1 MCVLNLLVMHYELLC
16 TSMESQNMDG
26 TEYVD
31 NILAVTIDFCILLW
45 VFWSL
50 YRGRRAFFIL
60 CFSVTWLWSL
70 SSVLYSRFFFSY
82 LSISAVSQG
91 AVLFNDFMV
100 KCIIYNLRVIDLYYL
115 LSLILFVILYKK
127 LSYRIPFGI
136 CLKCLLV
143 VFLLLFFDIFTHVSY
158 CVSIPRYRYPQYFI
172 NRMLTRHFSS
182 QQTMQQNYQ
191 HFCRGEI
198 RMLGMEI
205 VDNLHGPIEL
215 DKSQLRCIQ
224 ETINSRRHN
233 FYLSANGIPSYS
245 NVVFIIVE
253 SYMSFVSDMRVK
265 GIEVTPFLNKLKRD
279 STVYYN
285 GKMKENV
292 TIGESSDGQFI
303 YMTGLLPL
311 RSVVTVSKARKLRLP
326 GLPKFLKRESYM
338 VIPTTANIWLQ
349 DEMCCQYGFQH
360 LFTKN
365 DLEINTNKQLNDEQ
379 VFELTMKKE
388 MSVRQPS
395 FSVILTMSMHQPYIE
410 QIDPTFPISDP
421 SVNDELACYLNV
433 CHYTDRQLN
442 KYFEHLRETGQ
453 YDHSLIVIAADH
465 PVHTTDFGGVSKDIP
480 LYIVNVPVPLRNE
493 FWQGECNQLDVY
505 TTLLDL
511 LGYKGDWYG
520 LGQSLLSPNYTNNVP
535 SKLWDV
541 SEWIILGDFFS
552 KDL

>member
-1 MCVLNLLVMHYELLC
+1 MCILNLLVMHYELLC
-16 TSMESQNMDG
+16 TSMETRKMDG

-50 YRGRRAFFIL
+50 SRGRRGFFIL

-70 SSVLYSRFFFSY
+70 SSVLYFRFFFSY

-91 AVLFNDFMV
+91 EVLFNDFMV

-115 LSLILFVILYKK
+115 LSLVLFVILYKK
-127 LSYRIPFGI
+127 LSYRIPFCI
-136 CLKCLLV
+136 CLKCLFV

-172 NRMLTRHFSS
+172 NRILTRHFSS
-182 QQTMQQNYQ
+182 QQTAQQNYQ

-205 VDNLHGPIEL
+205 VDNLHGPMEL
-215 DKSQLRCIQ
+215 DESQLRSIK
-224 ETINSRRHN
+224 EIINVRMHDS
-233 FYLSANGIPSYS
+233 YVSANGIPSYS

-253 SYMSFVSDMRVK
+253 SYMSFVSDMRVD

-279 STVYYN
+279 STVFYN

-326 GLPKFLKRESYM
+326 GLPKLLNRESYM
-338 VIPTTANIWLQ
+338 VIPTTANIWMQ

-360 LFTKN
+360 LFAKN
-365 DLEINTNKQLNDEQ
+365 DYGILNDEQ

-388 MSVRQPS
+388 MSVNQPS

-410 QIDPTFPISDP
+410 QIDPTFPIS
-421 SVNDELACYLNV
+421 SINNELACYLNA

-453 YDHSLIVIAADH
+453 YDHSLIRDCRLI
-465 PVHTTDFGGVSKDIP
+465 
-480 LYIVNVPVPLRNE
+480 
-493 FWQGECNQLDVY
+493 
-505 TTLLDL
+505 LL
-511 LGYKGDWYG
+511 
-520 LGQSLLSPNYTNNVP
+520 V
-535 SKLWDV
+535 
-541 SEWIILGDFFS
+541 
-552 KDL
+552 

>member
-16 TSMESQNMDG
+16 TSMEIRKLDG

-31 NILAVTIDFCILLW
+31 NILAVAIDFCTLLW
-45 VFWSL
+45 VSWSL
-50 YRGRRAFFIL
+50 FWGRRASFIL

-82 LSISAVSQG
+82 LSLSAVSQG
-91 AVLFNDFMV
+91 AVLFNDFML
-100 KCIIYNLRVIDLYYL
+100 KCVVYNLRVIDSYYL
-115 LSLILFVILYKK
+115 LSLALFVILYKK
-127 LSYRIPFGI
+127 LSYRIPFGV
-136 CLKCLLV
+136 CLKCLFV
-143 VFLLLFFDIFTHVSY
+143 VFLLLFFDIFTHIAY
-158 CVSIPRYRYPQYFI
+158 CVSTPRYRYPQYFI
-172 NRMLTRHFSS
+172 NRMITRHLSS
-182 QQTMQQNYQ
+182 HQTTQQNYQ

-198 RMLGMEI
+198 RLLEIEI

-215 DKSQLRCIQ
+215 DESQLRCIK
-224 ETINSRRHN
+224 ETINGRMHDS
-233 FYLSANGIPSYS
+233 YVSANRIPSYF

-253 SYMSFVSDMRVK
+253 SYMSFVSDMRVN
-265 GIEVTPFLNKLKRD
+265 GVEVTPFLNKLKRD

-311 RSVVTVSKARKLRLP
+311 RSVVTVSKACKLRLP
-326 GLPKFLKRESYM
+326 GLPKSLNRESYM

-360 LFTKN
+360 LYTKN
-365 DLEINTNKQLNDEQ
+365 DFEINTNKQLNDEQ
-379 VFELTMKKE
+379 VFALSMKKE
-388 MSVRQPS
+388 MSVSQPY

-410 QIDPTFPISDP
+410 QIDPMFHVSSI
-421 SVNDELACYLNV
+421 NNELACYLNA
-433 CHYTDRQLN
+433 CHYTDKQLN
-442 KYFEHLRETGQ
+442 SYFKHLRETEQ

-480 LYIVNVPVPLRNE
+480 LYIVNVPVSLRNK

-505 TTLLDL
+505 SALLDL
-511 LGYKGDWYG
+511 LGYKGDWCG
-520 LGQSLLSPNYTNNVP
+520 LGHSLLSPYYTNNIP
-535 SKLWDV
+535 SQLWDV